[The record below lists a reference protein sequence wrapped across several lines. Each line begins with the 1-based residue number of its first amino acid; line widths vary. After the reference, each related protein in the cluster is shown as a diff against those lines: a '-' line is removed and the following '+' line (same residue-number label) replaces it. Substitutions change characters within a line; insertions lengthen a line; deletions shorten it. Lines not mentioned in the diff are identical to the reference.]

1 MNKNEKLAL
10 DTIGMEG
17 SGKQFV
23 VNDRTATDIMND
35 EIATKYNEGVNKI
48 VDKFEKHNQAI
59 ADYAKEISHDIDGL
73 EIVPMSNYA
82 LIKPFET
89 NPFQQVKI
97 ENGII
102 TDLGGMTPTYKSHE
116 TGEIEESEQYIKV
129 GTVIE
134 PGYQC
139 EYLKAGDIVF
149 YTIAS
154 EVKIP
159 FFRQGFVVVNENR
172 IMAVVNSGLTNR
184 SKKLKNGK

>member
-1 MNKNEKLAL
+1 
-10 DTIGMEG
+10 
-17 SGKQFV
+17 
-23 VNDRTATDIMND
+23 MND
-35 EIATKYNEGVNKI
+35 EITTKYNEGVNKI